1 MIKFVKSLIW
11 LTSALLAF
19 VCLGS
24 LLQALFEMDA
34 SWVVLSVLGMMLG
47 TLGVMAAAL
56 MED

>member
-1 MIKFVKSLIW
+1 MIKFVKALIW

-24 LLQALFEMDA
+24 LLQALFEMDM